1 MQIPMTDTR
10 TRYRERLSPSLWL
23 LVTAA
28 VAAPMLA
35 LTFTPLGSLPALL
48 IGAAA
53 ALLIIA
59 ALIAS
64 SPRIRIDGTVLRAGR
79 AHIDARWLG
88 EVEEF
93 TGEAARTARGSALPA
108 NGWHLIRGGIDG
120 IVVVQNIDPDDP
132 VTSWTI
138 STRTPDRLGAAIRV
152 AAAEAADLVDRA

>member
-48 IGAAA
+48 IGAAVA
-53 ALLIIA
+53 VLLIA
-59 ALIAS
+59 ALIAG
-64 SPRIRIDGTVLRAGR
+64 SPGIRIDGTVLRAGR
-79 AHIDARWLG
+79 AHIDVRWLG

-93 TGEAARTARGSALPA
+93 TGEEARAARGSALPA
-108 NGWHLIRGGIDG
+108 RGWHLIRGGIDG
-120 IVVVQNIDPDDP
+120 VVVVQNTDPDDP
-132 VTSWTI
+132 ATSWTI
-138 STRTPDRLGAAIRV
+138 SSRTPDRLGAAIR
-152 AAAEAADLVDRA
+152 AAQAEAADPVGDA